1 VDRKSLK
8 PSEISGNS
16 SKQEI
21 LKMAKET
28 GLRTDFVDR
37 LEQEWQKK
45 RFAFSTLPLAICARV
60 QRAAFYFETHIAGL
74 AAVCGLNPREFR
86 ALSALW
92 RSGPP
97 FALNPIQ
104 LLEEYFI
111 PAATLTRQVDR
122 LVSLGLVERTSD
134 PDDRR
139 AVLIKLTPRG
149 HKLVDDAM
157 RQNTVNQPVIKA
169 LEELQTRDL
178 ETLNQLLRSVLLL
191 FEERAS
197 LRSARPRSSRQ
208 RVVQGPSKVPGHRP
222 RLVKSLKN
230 RRRPV
235 TLRPTQAAP

>member
-1 VDRKSLK
+1 M
-8 PSEISGNS
+8 
-16 SKQEI
+16 
-21 LKMAKET
+21 LKMVKET

-45 RFAFSTLPLAICARV
+45 HFGFSTLPLAICARI
-60 QRAAFYFETHIAGL
+60 QRAAYYFETHIAGL
-74 AAVCGLNPREFR
+74 AAICGLNPREFR

-111 PAATLTRQVDR
+111 PAPTLTRQIDR
-122 LVSLGLVERTSD
+122 LAALGLVERTSD

-139 AVLIKLTPRG
+139 AVLIKLTQRG

-169 LEELQTRDL
+169 LEELGTREL
-178 ETLNQLLRSVLLL
+178 QSLNQLLRSVLLL
-191 FEERAS
+191 FEARAS
-197 LRSARPRSSRQ
+197 LRSARPRSPRQ
-208 RVVQGPSKVPGHRP
+208 RIAQSPSKMISNRP
-222 RLVKSLKN
+222 RIVKTLKN
-230 RRRPV
+230 RSRRV
-235 TLRPTQAAP
+235 SLRPMHDAP

>member
-1 VDRKSLK
+1 MF
-8 PSEISGNS
+8 
-16 SKQEI
+16 
-21 LKMAKET
+21 KMAKQT

-45 RFAFSTLPLAICARV
+45 RFGFSTLPLAVCARV
-60 QRAAFYFETHIAGL
+60 QRAAYYFETHIAGL
-74 AAVCGLNPREFR
+74 ADVCGLNPREFR

-111 PAATLTRQVDR
+111 PAATLTRQIDR
-122 LVSLGLVERTSD
+122 LAALGLVERTSD

-157 RQNTVNQPVIKA
+157 RQNTANQPVIKA
-169 LEELQTRDL
+169 LEELDTRDL

-197 LRSARPRSSRQ
+197 LRSARPRSPRQ
-208 RVVQGPSKVPGHRP
+208 RIVLSQSKMTGHRP
-222 RLVKSLKN
+222 RIVKSLKN
-230 RRRPV
+230 RSRRV

>member
-1 VDRKSLK
+1 MF
-8 PSEISGNS
+8 
-16 SKQEI
+16 
-21 LKMAKET
+21 KMAKET

-45 RFAFSTLPLAICARV
+45 HFDFSTLPLAICARV
-60 QRAAFYFETHIAGL
+60 QRAAYYFETHIAGL

-122 LVSLGLVERTSD
+122 LAALGLVERTSD

-139 AVLIKLTPRG
+139 AVLIKLTQRG

-157 RQNTVNQPVIKA
+157 RHNTVNQPVIKA
-169 LEELQTRDL
+169 LEELDNRKL
-178 ETLNQLLRSVLLL
+178 ESLNQLLRSVLLL

-197 LRSARPRSSRQ
+197 LRSARPRSPRQ
-208 RVVQGPSKVPGHRP
+208 RIVQSPSKMTGHRP
-222 RLVKSLKN
+222 RIVKSLKN
-230 RRRPV
+230 PGRRV
-235 TLRPTQAAP
+235 SLRPPQVAP